1 MLGADYRGA
10 FLGGTE
16 FKDLVVNGE
25 GVFREASRGEIN
37 VDFFA
42 AGEGAEIGR
51 FAFGNGHDDAV
62 IGKKPVQR
70 EIDAP
75 EGFFVGFVGDRKVAG
90 EEDDAGGVGIGKMD
104 RAEVGE
110 GGHGKVKEILGET
123 SGGKSYFHEKY
134 F

>member
-1 MLGADYRGA
+1 M
-10 FLGGTE
+10 
-16 FKDLVVNGE
+16 N
-25 GVFREASRGEIN
+25 
-37 VDFFA
+37 FFA
-42 AGEGAEIGR
+42 AGERTQIGG
-51 FAFGNGHDDAV
+51 FAFSNGHDDAV